1 MEKINN
7 FASNNRKC
15 VVKIGIDLI
24 AIIIRESIINVI
36 IDNYLL
42 I

>member
-7 FASNNRKC
+7 FVSNNRKC
-15 VVKIGIDLI
+15 VAKVGVDLI
-24 AIIIRESIINVI
+24 AIIIRKSIINVI